1 MRKPAAAAAVAAA
14 LLSACT
20 RGGDAPAAGGAP
32 PGDPPPPAGTPV
44 SVAVVRRATLAV
56 RVTGPGST
64 VALDLQK
71 VRAPFAG
78 TLSDLPVQDGDR
90 VAAGQLLGHVLSRE
104 SAAALEGAR
113 AMAREARTPAEREDA
128 ARALALAGRSRVEAA
143 LRAPAAGVVV
153 SHQASAGTLV
163 ARGQEVLAVAAAGS
177 ISFVARLVQSD
188 LPRVRSG
195 QPAEVEIP
203 ALRATVPGVVH
214 SILAS
219 GDAAAF
225 DVPVRIDL
233 RKPPRGVG
241 LFGTARVTVEE
252 RAGVPVVP
260 AAAVLRDDVSG
271 TSRLATV
278 TPEGKARWIEV
289 RTGAEQG
296 GEVELLPPAP
306 AEGERVITAG
316 MVGLPEGAPVEVR
329 P

>member
-1 MRKPAAAAAVAAA
+1 MRKPFAVAAVA

-20 RGGDAPAAGGAP
+20 RGGDPPAAGGAP

-44 SVAVVRRATLAV
+44 SVSAVRRATLAV

-64 VALDLQK
+64 VALNLQT

-78 TLSDLPVQDGDR
+78 TLSDLRVQDGDR
-90 VAAGQLLGHVLSRE
+90 VAAGQVLGHVLARE

-128 ARALALAGRSRVEAA
+128 ARALELAGRSRVEAA

-177 ISFVARLVQSD
+177 ISFVARLAQSD
-188 LPRVRSG
+188 LARVRPG

-203 ALRATVPGVVH
+203 ALRATVPGLVH
-214 SILAS
+214 SILAA

-233 RKPPRGVG
+233 RKPPEGVG

-260 AAAVLRDDVSG
+260 AAAVLRDDVAG
-271 TSRLATV
+271 TARVATV
-278 TPEGKARWIEV
+278 TPGGKARWVEV

-306 AEGERVITAG
+306 AEGERVITGG